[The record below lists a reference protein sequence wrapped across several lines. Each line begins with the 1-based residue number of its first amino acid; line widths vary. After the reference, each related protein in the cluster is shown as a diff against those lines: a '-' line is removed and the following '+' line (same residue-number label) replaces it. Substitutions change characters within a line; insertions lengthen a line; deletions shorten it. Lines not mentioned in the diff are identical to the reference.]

1 MVVIDFVFLGI
12 FVLGMILGFCQ
23 GVLKQLFSLVSC
35 AVVIMGTSYLFVF
48 PDMWLVSVIPNGTVR
63 VIVAVVATM
72 VILSSVCCLVS
83 FLLRK
88 AFRSVPFFK
97 GLDIVLGGI
106 MGLVMAYLV
115 IAVFVGLLTNTSAGI
130 LVSIKKALQSQMDGS
145 WIVANVYK
153 NNFFGNWIA
162 DVVQNALST
171 YFSAT

>member
-12 FVLGMILGFCQ
+12 FVLGIILGFCQ
-23 GVLKQLFSLVSC
+23 GFLKQVLSLVSS
-35 AVVIMGTSYLFVF
+35 AIVIVGTAYLFVF
-48 PDMWLVSVIPNGTVR
+48 PDMWLVSVISNGTVR
-63 VIVAVVATM
+63 VIVAVIATM
-72 VILSSVCCLVS
+72 IILSSICGLVS
-83 FLLRK
+83 FVLRK

-115 IAVFVGLLTNTSAGI
+115 LAVFIGLLTNTSEGI
-130 LVSIKKALQSQMDGS
+130 LVSIKDALQPQMESS

-171 YFSAT
+171 YFPAA